1 MARQA
6 DFQCMAA
13 FVDFAAVTTHDT
25 NAQPAHDAI
34 YVGVAGDITV
44 IDHRGGSAITF
55 KAVPVGIFPIRVKV
69 IKSTGTTATNLTL
82 LSY

>member
-6 DFQCMAA
+6 DFVGDAPYT
-13 FVDFAAVTTHDT
+13 DFAAVTLHDT
-25 NAQPAHDAI
+25 NAQPTHDAV
-34 YVGVAGDITV
+34 YVGVSGDVAIL
-44 IDHRGGSAITF
+44 DHRGAAVTF
-55 KAVPVGIFPIRVKV
+55 KAVPVGIFPIRAKV